1 MLTET
6 THATCRPLM
15 EIPERTSDHRILIE
29 FHKLIVDYEKMEL
42 NIRII
47 IIIKICRPNVVFVN
61 VTALVRC

>member
-1 MLTET
+1 
-6 THATCRPLM
+6 M

-47 IIIKICRPNVVFVN
+47 VIIIKICRHN
-61 VTALVRC
+61 VTHSLLRLTSWGS

>member
-1 MLTET
+1 
-6 THATCRPLM
+6 M

-61 VTALVRC
+61 VTALVRCWRW

>member
-6 THATCRPLM
+6 SHATCRPLM
-15 EIPERTSDHRILIE
+15 ETPERTSDHRILIE

-47 IIIKICRPNVVFVN
+47 VIIIKICRHN
-61 VTALVRC
+61 VTHSLLRLTS